1 MTFDNHHGIR
11 YLLNKELTEIYITH
25 ALRNFAHS
33 MVGIFVPIYL
43 LQSGLQLYQ
52 VFLFYIIAYSI
63 EFFFFI
69 FGSRFSSY
77 MGIKHSILLSMP
89 LIILFFVALYKIE
102 TLFSLLP
109 LWLLFILLSSLF
121 AAAMFL
127 YWFSFHVD
135 FAKFSDSENEGKQ
148 VGTLQAITTLFSV
161 LGPLF
166 GGLII
171 TIFSFDLL
179 FIIVSIILFAATIPL
194 FMTEEI
200 HTPKYTFTFKT
211 FKTID
216 RRSRVVYLAEG
227 ARQVSALIVWPI
239 LLYIIAIQT
248 SSMGLLYSI
257 TNLLLAIFSI
267 FVGRF
272 SDKVDRKHMMRIGA
286 VTHGFSLTLRSLFTS
301 FFAIFSLQS
310 LGAISFPL
318 LNIPYS
324 SIVYTKA
331 RKYGVSTF
339 IILRQS
345 LFNLGRIMLMTVALL
360 LVLLLPLPKIA
371 LIVPLMVGSICA
383 IIMSFIAE

>member
-179 FIIVSIILFAATIPL
+179 FIIVSIILFAATI
-194 FMTEEI
+194 
-200 HTPKYTFTFKT
+200 
-211 FKTID
+211 
-216 RRSRVVYLAEG
+216 
-227 ARQVSALIVWPI
+227 
-239 LLYIIAIQT
+239 
-248 SSMGLLYSI
+248 
-257 TNLLLAIFSI
+257 
-267 FVGRF
+267 
-272 SDKVDRKHMMRIGA
+272 
-286 VTHGFSLTLRSLFTS
+286 
-301 FFAIFSLQS
+301 
-310 LGAISFPL
+310 
-318 LNIPYS
+318 
-324 SIVYTKA
+324 
-331 RKYGVSTF
+331 
-339 IILRQS
+339 
-345 LFNLGRIMLMTVALL
+345 
-360 LVLLLPLPKIA
+360 
-371 LIVPLMVGSICA
+371 
-383 IIMSFIAE
+383 

>member
-216 RRSRVVYLAEG
+216 RRSRAVYLAEG